1 MRNKDKTGKSQDVP
15 TTKNG
20 TVPPKRLPYS
30 LARTREHLTSA
41 EIELLIKTAKA
52 RPGRYGHRDATMIL
66 VCYRHV
72 LRVSELVNLR
82 WDQFDF
88 AEGVVHIRR
97 VKNGRESV
105 HPLRGSELR
114 ALRKLARDQAPPSP
128 YVFTTERRGPMTP
141 AGFRKLL
148 TRIATEAKFSFP
160 IHPHM
165 LRHSGGYKLANDG
178 VDTRALQH
186 WFGHRNIQNTVRYT
200 ELSPSRFRS
209 FWEREE

>member
-1 MRNKDKTGKSQDVP
+1 MNHKGLRAAEQGMPS
-15 TTKNG
+15 TKNG
-20 TVPPKRLPYS
+20 TVVPKRQKNEERRS
-30 LARTREHLTSA
+30 REHLTPG
-41 EIELLIKTAKA
+41 EIELLMKTAKK
-52 RPGRYGHRDATMIL
+52 REGRHGHRDATMIL

-72 LRVSELVNLR
+72 LRVGELCALR

-88 AEGVVHIRR
+88 EQGLVHIRR
-97 VKNGRESV
+97 LKSGRPSV
-105 HPLRGSELR
+105 HPLRGSEIR
-114 ALRKLARDQAPPSP
+114 ALRRLKREQVLTSP

-148 TRIATEAKFSFP
+148 SRIGEAAELPFP

-200 ELSPSRFRS
+200 ELAADRFKS
-209 FWEREE
+209 FWEGED